1 VKAKGN
7 RRGKTLMRDD
17 QMSTT
22 LRSRRDFL
30 TGSSDKHDGH
40 IASVLVQ
47 AWPERLPLVESELT
61 RLSGVESHGSN
72 GAGKLIITVE
82 TRSDAELL
90 DTINRI
96 ETAEGVIAV
105 SLVYHHAEEM
115 GDES

>member
-1 VKAKGN
+1 
-7 RRGKTLMRDD
+7 MRDEK
-17 QMSTT
+17 MSTIR
-22 LRSRRDFL
+22 RSRRDFL
-30 TGSSDKHDGH
+30 TGRSDERDAH

-47 AWPERLPLVESELT
+47 AWPDRIPEVEADLT
-61 RLSGVESHGSN
+61 RLPGVESHGSN

-90 DTINRI
+90 ARINRI

-115 GDES
+115 GDEG